1 MCVGVLLPVLLLFS
15 IPAQAETR
23 NGLLHKAESALC
35 VQGAVAVA
43 FSNISDDNLRAI
55 AFEEGVVR
63 HFCWRKD

>member
-1 MCVGVLLPVLLLFS
+1 MKRALS
-15 IPAQAETR
+15 IAA
-23 NGLLHKAESALC
+23 SALC

-43 FSNISDDNLRAI
+43 FSDISDDNLRAI